1 MKIKDETLRIGL
13 EIIGKPLKKRTHE
26 EKLWVKLHGGPG
38 KLRGIKEDLDFNIK
52 IINNGTKRKIEW
64 PLERTLDP
72 RTGTAKRIYKELVS
86 FLNERTFE
94 DLVQAI
100 EIFREATNW
109 KFKRKDY
116 NYEPVEKIKK
126 DILDSK
132 DFFKISFPIPVE
144 GIKNYID
151 NLKTKRKEWQSWH
164 KDRIDNENNEKERLK
179 LIKRYKVDSN
189 TSFNEVK
196 KIEARRIRKKLGIGE
211 NLNLE
216 LSKEL
221 IESINKNVKQ
231 VEGFLYIRTWKVSN
245 TKWFKIGITNNLDR
259 RESEQNVLPV
269 AAETIATAKVA
280 SMDHAKS
287 IEKSIHKVIKKYK
300 IKDSNNRELFKLE
313 PENLASLL
321 DLFKKIDIRNK

>member
-1 MKIKDETLRIGL
+1 M
-13 EIIGKPLKKRTHE
+13 
-26 EKLWVKLHGGPG
+26 
-38 KLRGIKEDLDFNIK
+38 
-52 IINNGTKRKIEW
+52 
-64 PLERTLDP
+64 
-72 RTGTAKRIYKELVS
+72 S

-196 KIEARRIRKKLGIGE
+196 KLKPE
-211 NLNLE
+211 E
-216 LSKEL
+216 L
-221 IESINKNVKQ
+221 
-231 VEGFLYIRTWKVSN
+231 
-245 TKWFKIGITNNLDR
+245 
-259 RESEQNVLPV
+259 
-269 AAETIATAKVA
+269 
-280 SMDHAKS
+280 
-287 IEKSIHKVIKKYK
+287 EKSLESVK
-300 IKDSNNRELFKLE
+300 ILIWNFQKN
-313 PENLASLL
+313 
-321 DLFKKIDIRNK
+321 